1 MKTMESN
8 KLIAEFMDLS
18 TEVDGLY
25 LLPNGL
31 CEEEM
36 MGLGSMISI
45 DDMLYHKSW
54 SWLMPVVKKID
65 NTITLSSKDE
75 SYLYCFDMVSENHV
89 TIFDSLTS
97 TTIVKV
103 PFDKAY
109 EREPVYKAV
118 VKFIEW
124 YNKNIVL

>member
-1 MKTMESN
+1 METMESN
-8 KLIAEFMDLS
+8 KLIAEFMGKEIYQKYHES
-18 TEVDGLY
+18 
-25 LLPNGL
+25 N
-31 CEEEM
+31 
-36 MGLGSMISI
+36 
-45 DDMLYHKSW
+45 YHKSW
-54 SWLMPVVKKID
+54 DWLMSVVKKID

-109 EREPVYKAV
+109 EIEPVYKAV
-118 VKFIEW
+118 VEFIKF
-124 YNKNIVL
+124 YNKKK

>member
-1 MKTMESN
+1 MGYEILYRPYSN
-8 KLIAEFMDLS
+8 GFIELSDTQLCDVDDL
-18 TEVDGLY
+18 
-25 LLPNGL
+25 
-31 CEEEM
+31 
-36 MGLGSMISI
+36 
-45 DDMLYHKSW
+45 LYHKSW
-54 SWLMPVVKKID
+54 EWLMPVVKKID

-118 VKFIEW
+118 VEFIKW
-124 YNKNIVL
+124 YNKNKIL

>member
-1 MKTMESN
+1 MKEN

-103 PFDKAY
+103 PLLLAV
-109 EREPVYKAV
+109 PVTTT
-118 VKFIEW
+118 
-124 YNKNIVL
+124 

>member
-1 MKTMESN
+1 MKSN
-8 KLIAEFMDLS
+8 KLIAEFMELE
-18 TEVDGLY
+18 TPDGCYFEYITKEGERSKLTHFI
-25 LLPNGL
+25 LL
-31 CEEEM
+31 E
-36 MGLGSMISI
+36 
-45 DDMLYHKSW
+45 YHLSW
-54 SWLMPVVKKID
+54 SWLMPVVRKID

-124 YNKNIVL
+124 YNKKQN

>member
-8 KLIAEFMDLS
+8 KLIAEFMEYPNLG
-18 TEVDGLY
+18 TEGDFSY
-25 LLPNGL
+25 LK
-31 CEEEM
+31 
-36 MGLGSMISI
+36 
-45 DDMLYHKSW
+45 YHKSW
-54 SWLMPVVKKID
+54 KWLMPVVKKID
-65 NTITLSSKDE
+65 NIITLSSKDE

>member
-1 MKTMESN
+1 MESN
-8 KLIAEFMDLS
+8 KLIAEFLGAKPISLGASVEYEMYGII
-18 TEVDGLY
+18 ECIKDGVNEKHFFI
-25 LLPNGL
+25 PD
-31 CEEEM
+31 EM
-36 MGLGSMISI
+36 EF
-45 DDMLYHKSW
+45 KESW
-54 SWLMPVVKKID
+54 DWLMPVVRKID

-103 PFDKAY
+103 PFNKAY

-118 VKFIEW
+118 VEFIQW
-124 YNKNIVL
+124 YNQKQ

>member
-1 MKTMESN
+1 MNDN
-8 KLIAEFMDLS
+8 KLIADF
-18 TEVDGLY
+18 
-25 LLPNGL
+25 
-31 CEEEM
+31 
-36 MGLGSMISI
+36 MGLEFSKGEYYRP
-45 DDMLYHKSW
+45 LYNSGDWIPENELEYHESW
-54 SWLMPVVKKID
+54 DWLMPVVRKID

-124 YNKNIVL
+124 YNKKQ

>member
-8 KLIAEFMDLS
+8 KLIAEFMGYEILYRPYSNGFIELSDTQLCDVDDL
-18 TEVDGLY
+18 
-25 LLPNGL
+25 
-31 CEEEM
+31 
-36 MGLGSMISI
+36 
-45 DDMLYHKSW
+45 LYHKSW
-54 SWLMPVVKKID
+54 EWLMPVVKKID

-118 VKFIEW
+118 VEFIKW
-124 YNKNIVL
+124 YNKNKIL